1 VPSEERRGGTVE
13 RKIRIFAHS
22 ATERDSLVA
31 ILFVSLNPSTAMFSL
46 AWTET
51 HEMIRQTAREFA
63 LAEIAPSAVER
74 DKTGEFPTDIVRKL
88 GELGFLGMMVS
99 PEWDGS
105 GLDCLS
111 YVLAM
116 EEISKVDASVGVIMS
131 VNNSLVCWAIET
143 FGTDDQKERYL
154 RRLARGEIIGAFCLS
169 EPEAGSDATSQHT
182 TATRDGDEWILNG
195 TKNWITNGTTASVY
209 LVYAQ
214 TNRELRH
221 RGITCFIVE
230 KGTPGFTQGAKEDK
244 LGIRSS
250 DTCSLG
256 FDNVRVHDSNRLG
269 EVGQGF
275 KIAMET
281 LNGGRIGIAA
291 QALGIAAA
299 SLDAALTYSQQRHAF
314 GRPIAELQAI
324 QFKLADMAT
333 KLEAARLLTYK
344 AAWLKDQHQRYIKEA
359 AQAKLF
365 ASRVAVENALD
376 AIQIHGGYGYVRE
389 YLVERYL
396 RDAKITEI
404 YEGTSEIQHIVIA
417 RELLREYA
425 LV

>member
-1 VPSEERRGGTVE
+1 
-13 RKIRIFAHS
+13 
-22 ATERDSLVA
+22 
-31 ILFVSLNPSTAMFSL
+31 MFSL
-46 AWTET
+46 AFSET

-63 LAEIAPSAVER
+63 QSEIAPTAVER
-74 DKTGEFPTDIVRKL
+74 DKTGEFPHEIVRKL

-99 PEWDGS
+99 PEWGGS
-105 GLDCLS
+105 GLDCIS
-111 YVLAM
+111 YVIAM

-143 FGTDDQKERYL
+143 YGTEEQKERYL
-154 RRLARGEIIGAFCLS
+154 RRLAQGEIIGAFCLS

-182 TATRDGDEWILNG
+182 SATHEGDEWIING

-209 LVYAQ
+209 LVFAQ

-221 RGITCFIVE
+221 RGITCFLVE
-230 KGTPGFTQGAKEDK
+230 KGTPGFTHGAKEDK

-256 FDNVRVHDSNRLG
+256 FDNVCVPDSNRLG

-299 SLDAALTYSQQRHAF
+299 SLDAALNYSQQRYAF

-333 KLEAARLLTYK
+333 KLEVARLLTYK
-344 AAWLKDQHQRYIKEA
+344 AAWLKDNHQRYVKEA

-365 ASRVAVENALD
+365 ASQVAVGNALD

-404 YEGTSEIQHIVIA
+404 YEGTSEIQHIIIA
-417 RELLREYA
+417 RELLKEYA
-425 LV
+425 IA